1 MAQQSAPVFDRIR
14 IVPRPEDF
22 LNRNTGS
29 SGEIFYNQA
38 TNSLRVYS
46 GKNVSGFEIARADL
60 VNIDNETFAAK
71 AEAAGVGG
79 GSSGGGGA
87 SVDVSANPP
96 ADPAIGN
103 IWLNSVNGSLY
114 VYIADEDSS
123 QQWIQPAVPTF
134 SGSYNDLTD
143 APTVPADVSDLT
155 DLSNLLFSG
164 SYNDLSNLPTSYGL
178 DTLDQGSATDGQVLT
193 WSDANSQWEPAD
205 AASGGGGGSVG
216 NFLFESSVIDTDDS
230 SGITIT
236 PSVTTQSDLTVE
248 NDLVVRNNFQAQSV
262 SAEEFINNGVGPA
275 VLESGST
282 LTLSSVDG
290 IILDGLTIL
299 DSTTETVGN
308 LGSDLAGGV
317 TFDCDLANNGV
328 FYADGAAGN
337 FTVNITNVPTDNF
350 RATSIA
356 VVVVQGGASSGL
368 PTSLEI
374 GGVSQTINWES
385 GITPTSATSV
395 TQIVSF
401 TLIRYAST
409 WNVIGSMTSY
419 G

>member
-46 GKNVSGFEIARADL
+46 DKNVSGFEIARADL

-79 GSSGGGGA
+79 GGGGSGGGA

-143 APTVPADVSDLT
+143 APTVPSDISDLT
-155 DLSNLLFSG
+155 DNTSLLFSG

-178 DTLDQGSATDGQVLT
+178 DTLEQGGATNGQVLT
-193 WSDANSQWEPAD
+193 WSDSNNQWEPA
-205 AASGGGGGSVG
+205 AGGGGAGSVG

-299 DSTTETVGN
+299 DSTTETVGD
-308 LGSDLAGGV
+308 LGSDLAGGA